1 MQPSLTYR
9 GYRYIQITIP
19 SSTEAL
25 PTENVQGLVLSS
37 VQELIGTYE
46 ATTTDDTITNY
57 VNQLFSNIQRSQVG
71 NFMSIPTDCPQR
83 NERMGWTG
91 DAQAFSRTATYNAD
105 VENFFRQWM
114 VALRDD
120 QADNGGIGSTVPTY
134 TTSTDVEFADG
145 TTWAA
150 AVCMVPWQLYTQY
163 GDTQII
169 RENFDTMK
177 AWLDGMDSFDFE
189 ANGKTYTGLSGK
201 TTG

>member
-1 MQPSLTYR
+1 MEVKVIDLLKD
-9 GYRYIQITIP
+9 IP
-19 SSTEAL
+19 ILMIS
-25 PTENVQGLVLSS
+25 
-37 VQELIGTYE
+37 YE

-145 TTWAA
+145 TT
-150 AVCMVPWQLYTQY
+150 
-163 GDTQII
+163 
-169 RENFDTMK
+169 
-177 AWLDGMDSFDFE
+177 
-189 ANGKTYTGLSGK
+189 
-201 TTG
+201 

>member
-1 MQPSLTYR
+1 MATDFYTASAEDENKDVTIQPSLTYR

-71 NFMSIPTDCPQR
+71 NFMSIPTYCPQR

-105 VENFFRQWM
+105 V
-114 VALRDD
+114 
-120 QADNGGIGSTVPTY
+120 
-134 TTSTDVEFADG
+134 
-145 TTWAA
+145 
-150 AVCMVPWQLYTQY
+150 
-163 GDTQII
+163 
-169 RENFDTMK
+169 
-177 AWLDGMDSFDFE
+177 
-189 ANGKTYTGLSGK
+189 
-201 TTG
+201 